1 MSRSA
6 VSSQKTYPINLVL
19 KNRLVLLIGA
29 KGEIVHKV
37 DALLEAG
44 ARIRVIAPSADDLVK
59 RHAALGNLEW
69 LRREYAAG
77 DLTGAFVIFAATR
90 NPAVH
95 DAIWREGEANGQLV
109 NVMDVVDQCN
119 FHGTSFLR
127 RGLLTIAIGTGGAA
141 PALAVTIR
149 KRFER
154 EFGPEYE
161 AFLDFAATLRPEVQ
175 RRIPTFKQRVKF
187 WYALVDSPALT
198 LLRADPAAD
207 IRAVVDALFAEYDPQ
222 NYALP
227 TENPATI
234 IPVQP
239 VMGD

>member
-1 MSRSA
+1 MSSKRVNAS
-6 VSSQKTYPINLVL
+6 KTYPVNLVL
-19 KNRLVLLIGA
+19 RDRFVLLIGA

-44 ARIRVIAPSADDLVK
+44 ARIRVIAPSADDTVK

-69 LRREYAAG
+69 LRREYLPG
-77 DLTGAFVIFAATR
+77 DLTGAFVVFAATR
-90 NPAVH
+90 NAAVH

-109 NVMDVVDQCN
+109 NVMDVVEQCN
-119 FHGTSFLR
+119 FHGVSFLR

-154 EFGPEYE
+154 EFGVEYE
-161 AFLDFAATLRPEVQ
+161 RFLDFAATLRPEVA
-175 RRIPTFKQRVKF
+175 RRIPSFKPRVKF
-187 WYALVDSPALT
+187 WYALVESDALT
-198 LLRADPAAD
+198 MLRQNPEADLRPL
-207 IRAVVDALFAEYDPQ
+207 VDALLDAHDPQ
-222 NYALP
+222 HVASPVEIHNELL
-227 TENPATI
+227 
-234 IPVQP
+234 VQP